1 MRKTYTI
8 EKRFVALLLCV
19 AMVLAYLPC
28 LVSIAAAAP
37 TDCKIVDPY
46 TIHDWQQY
54 FGTDVMSTEY
64 TGGVWTDKSVFKS
77 FADYQSAEGVNA
89 FISPVGNPLSNEV
102 MQMLATD
109 PENFLIAL
117 SAITA
122 NKSVSGSSSSPLDTI
137 LVLDVSGSMQGN
149 NATAVVQ
156 ATNEAIETLLE
167 QNTNNRIGVVLYSG
181 NHSQGSSNTS
191 TASVLL
197 PLGRYTTTNTM
208 NVDSN
213 KTIPAY
219 LTISGSGNSQ
229 TVSVASS
236 VNNGNASD
244 SKTVRGGTYIQ
255 NGLYQ
260 AWQQFEAVTDTKV
273 PEGQVQAGAQRTPVV
288 ILMSDGAPTAATTS
302 YNNVQTSNMGNGSS
316 TNDRIAFVTQLTAAW
331 VRGKIGSHYKT
342 TPLFYT
348 LGVGTGNSSEATS
361 VLNPAGSNETLEDY
375 WDNFLAGTNWQNNS
389 WSVYKDANVTAKNY
403 VDNYWLANNAS
414 GLIDA
419 FEKIVNTIVLQA
431 EQHSTLVEAE
441 QGADLSGYVTF
452 EDELGELIDVKAI
465 KGLAIG
471 NMIFTGAE
479 MAKDFNT
486 QNMGTVEEPTAYG
499 DEFIRTV
506 KERLGITTTAV
517 AQQLV
522 QNAYLAKQLNYTSPT
537 EYSNYIGWYADE
549 DGNYLGFWQESDGY
563 GTEAAPEGA
572 AYINKSYGYL
582 GAQNASTEASDMM
595 HVVVMVHTRIS
606 DGHQTI
612 VYKIPASL
620 IPTVTY
626 HIELG
631 SNDPAD
637 VKSITRDA
645 AEPMRLLVEV
655 GLRDEINAVNL
666 EQKIAEHVAKG
677 GHVHKNADGTY
688 TFYTNRWGDGDG
700 GEVNY
705 DEPLSHLV
713 TESHFHP
720 ALENDR
726 YYHVVDDLVY
736 SDANGTVYNGSTA
749 PAGDGYYFARNYY
762 EVVGG
767 TAKYTTK
774 YAPLAAVSLEKAQK
788 GADGWFIPAG
798 TPHQLARFAN
808 TKTSNTTGTLNYSWN
823 PVILHD
829 NAGYNSYTFL
839 GNNGSV
845 TIAPAQGIAL
855 TKTVTETVPGA
866 PEVFTFTVTLS
877 QAVVSPAITDT
888 EGNPLT
894 GVATVNGNVI
904 TVELKADET
913 VVITGI
919 PTGTTYTVAE
929 EVTGHYTAS
938 ITNATGTIAA
948 HTITDVAA
956 VNQPKIYNDLIIS
969 KDVLPPEWMTD
980 ITALE
985 NQAFS
990 IRVTITGADAN
1001 TTYTT
1006 SNAVRFV
1013 TDAQGTASQVITLK
1027 DAGSLTV
1034 YDLPEGTAYSVAE
1047 VNVPAGYT
1055 ANATESAP
1063 ITGTITENGNAIAG
1077 VTNTYAPNS
1086 AEITINLAG
1095 TKTFLTTGGYTV
1107 PDGEWPAE
1115 GFVMELYSVDL
1126 ATGNSTLVKGD
1137 IKATAADKT
1146 WSAAVPLNFDKTG
1159 IYNYK
1164 IVEKTGNAD
1173 DITYDGTEGL
1183 FQIVVSDDA
1192 SGTLKVSQVVAIQD
1206 TAELTNANG
1215 DYTVTKNFTNY
1226 KDAGSVRIPVQKII
1240 QGSDTISV
1248 NDFMFGL
1255 YDDAGHLIDTV
1266 MGNGQFLIAGFGE
1279 DFLTTKSYTIREIV
1293 PSLENRIVGMTYD
1306 STVYNV
1312 AVWWNDIAGILEY
1325 TLSGTTGNV
1334 AVFTNTYTESV
1345 STPAIELGGT
1355 KTLTG
1360 DRNAFISGE
1369 SYTIELYQTGA
1380 GFSTQGLTPVQ
1391 TKTVS
1396 GSTYDFGF
1404 AGLTFKQEGVY
1415 HFVVKEAAGS
1425 QAGVVYDVSEYH
1437 ITVHVVKAQ
1446 DGNATILSADAVIHK
1461 LGNNANVAA
1470 DALDFTNTYTITG
1483 TQEITLSGIKH
1494 LEGRELIA
1502 GEFQFGLYEG
1512 NSLLQSVKN
1521 RTNGTFDF
1529 TAIEYTAA
1537 DIGTHTYTVR
1547 EIVPATKAVGITY
1560 DENTAYTVVVT
1571 VADDKQ
1577 GGLTVTKT
1585 VNGEADT
1592 AIAFTNTYKAG
1603 PTSATITGT
1612 KTLYDVDAN
1621 SYLNLAGGEFTFE
1634 LYDSVEDFSIHENK
1648 RETTNAAGGAFSF
1661 TLNYTDP
1668 GDYYYIL
1675 REYIGEADGMEYD
1688 ASRYLIHVRVSDD
1701 HTGQLHAAT
1710 FITHE
1715 GIGATD
1721 TITFSNRYDALAS
1734 SAAIV
1739 GTKVL
1744 EGGTLNDNS
1753 FYFELYEGDD
1763 LLQTVPNVGGTF
1775 AFDAIEYTKADTYT
1789 YTVKEVNPATEGN
1802 IHEGVIYDTTVYT
1815 VTVTVVDNNGALEA
1829 TVSHNNLQLVF
1840 INAMEDDITDKEVA
1854 LKADPTVRIDNQ
1866 KVNVGDVLVYTLYY
1880 TNYSNKRVNVTFT
1893 DTIPAYTTYVE
1904 GSAGEGVY
1912 DDGTITWVVENVDPY
1927 DTVFVSFEVEVTAEG
1942 TIENQAQVF
1951 DGTNTFDTNV
1961 TSNPVNE
1968 VKEAELSAKKEQ
1980 FVGNGTATT
1989 DKLTVEAGDEITYV
2003 ITVTNSGDGDAQ
2015 GITVTDKLPA
2025 GLILME
2031 DSVNED
2037 GTVAEGTVTWTI
2049 ESLAAGDSLQL
2060 IVKVKVPTVDKDTA
2074 WTNVA
2079 TVVDDGDPIESNEV
2093 TVEEKKP
2100 EKEPEKP
2107 PVTPPTTPQTG
2118 DTFQAGLFIGLMV
2131 ISSFGIAAVMVCKK
2145 REQEETAE

>member
-1 MRKTYTI
+1 MRKTYSMK
-8 EKRFVALLLCV
+8 KRIIAMLLCI
-19 AMVLAYLPC
+19 AMVAAYLPGM
-28 LVSIAAAAP
+28 IATASAAQA
-37 TDCKIVDPY
+37 DNKAVDPS
-46 TIHDWQQY
+46 TIDAWQQY
-54 FGTDVMSTEY
+54 FGADIMSTEY
-64 TGGVWTDKSVFKS
+64 TGGVWTDKSVFNS
-77 FADYQSAEGVNA
+77 FADYMAAEGVTNFVSPA
-89 FISPVGNPLSNEV
+89 GSAISNDVK
-102 MQMLATD
+102 QMLATD
-109 PENFLIAL
+109 PESFLIAL

-122 NKSVSGSSSSPLDTI
+122 NKSVSGSSSSPLDTV

-149 NATAVVQ
+149 NAEAVVQ
-156 ATNEAIETLLE
+156 ATNQAIETLLK

-181 NHSQGSSNTS
+181 NHSQGSSNTN

-208 NVDSN
+208 NVGRN

-219 LTISGSGNSQ
+219 LTISGSGNDQ

-260 AWQQFEAVTDTKV
+260 AWEQFENVTDTKV

-288 ILMSDGAPTAATTS
+288 ILMSDGAPTAATTG
-302 YNNVQTSNMGNGSS
+302 YNSVGTSNLGDGTS
-316 TNDRIAFVTQLTAAW
+316 TNNRMAFLTQLTAAW
-331 VRGKIGSHYKT
+331 VRSKIGSHYNT
-342 TPLFYT
+342 TPKFYT

-361 VLNPAGSNETLEDY
+361 VLNPAGSNDTLNGY
-375 WDNFLAGTNWQNNS
+375 WDSFLAGTNGQNVSITTGKNS
-389 WSVYKDANVTAKNY
+389 WSVYKDAAVTAQNY
-403 VDNYWLANNAS
+403 VDQYWLANDTS

-419 FEKIVNTIVLQA
+419 FKKIVNTIVLQA

-452 EDELGELIDVKAI
+452 EDELGELMEVKAL
-465 KGLAIG
+465 KGLTIG
-471 NMIFTGAE
+471 DMIFTGAE
-479 MAKDFNT
+479 LAKGFNEAE
-486 QNMGTVEEPTAYG
+486 MGTVENPTAYG
-499 DEFIRTV
+499 DEFINTV
-506 KERLGITTTAV
+506 KERLGITDTAV

-522 QNAYLAKQLNYTSPT
+522 QNAYVAGQLSYTSAT
-537 EYSNYIGWYADE
+537 NYSNYIGWYADE

-563 GTEAAPEGA
+563 GAEAAPEGA

-582 GAQNASTEASDMM
+582 GAQNGEADASDMM

-626 HIELG
+626 HVELN
-631 SNDPAD
+631 SNDPSD

-645 AEPMRLLVEV
+645 VEPMRLLVEV
-655 GLRDEINAVNL
+655 GIRDEINPINL
-666 EQKIAEHVAKG
+666 EQKIAEHIAKG

-720 ALENDR
+720 ALENER
-726 YYHVVDDLVY
+726 YYHVMDALVY

-788 GADGWFIPAG
+788 GANGWFIPAG

-808 TKTSNTTGTLNYSWN
+808 TKANNATGTLNYSWN

-829 NAGYNSYTFL
+829 NAGYNSYAFL

-877 QAVVSPAITDT
+877 QAVASPAITDT

-929 EVTGHYTAS
+929 EFTGHYTAS
-938 ITNATGTIAA
+938 ITNATGTVSE
-948 HTITDVAA
+948 HTVTPVAV
-956 VNQPKIYNDLIIS
+956 VNHPRIYNDLIVS

-980 ITALE
+980 VTALE
-985 NQAFS
+985 NQEFS
-990 IRVTITGADAN
+990 IRVTISGADPN

-1183 FQIVVSDDA
+1183 FRIVVSDDA

-1312 AVWWNDIAGILEY
+1312 SVWWNDTAGILEY

-1334 AVFTNTYTESV
+1334 AVFTNKYTESV

-1380 GFSTQGLTPVQ
+1380 GFSTDGLTPVQ

-1483 TQEITLSGIKH
+1483 TQEIVLSGIKY

-1502 GEFQFGLYEG
+1502 GEFEFGLYEG

-1701 HTGQLHAAT
+1701 HTGQLHAAV
-1710 FITHE
+1710 FVDHE
-1715 GIGATD
+1715 GIGQTD
-1721 TITFSNRYDALAS
+1721 TIAFGNRYDALAS
-1734 SAAIV
+1734 SAAIA

-1744 EGGTLNDNS
+1744 EGRNLEDNE
-1753 FYFELYEGDD
+1753 FFFELYEGTA
-1763 LLQTVPNVGGTF
+1763 LLQTVANVGGSF
-1775 AFDAIEYTKADTYT
+1775 AFDAIEYTAEGTYT
-1789 YTVKEVNPATEGN
+1789 YTVKEVNPAQSGN
-1802 IHEGVIYDTTVYT
+1802 IHNGVVYDTTVYT
-1815 VTVTVVDNNGALEA
+1815 VTVTVTDNNGVLEA
-1829 TVSHNNLQLVF
+1829 TVSHNNTQLIF
-1840 INAMEDDITDKEVA
+1840 INELEKE
-1854 LKADPTVRIDNQ
+1854 P
-1866 KVNVGDVLVYTLYY
+1866 
-1880 TNYSNKRVNVTFT
+1880 
-1893 DTIPAYTTYVE
+1893 
-1904 GSAGEGVY
+1904 
-1912 DDGTITWVVENVDPY
+1912 
-1927 DTVFVSFEVEVTAEG
+1927 
-1942 TIENQAQVF
+1942 
-1951 DGTNTFDTNV
+1951 
-1961 TSNPVNE
+1961 
-1968 VKEAELSAKKEQ
+1968 ELSFKKEQ
-1980 FVGNGTATT
+1980 AVAGGTATA
-1989 DKLTVEAGDEITYV
+1989 DKLTVKAGDEVTY
-2003 ITVTNSGDGDAQ
+2003 ILTVTNSGDGEAKD
-2015 GITVTDKLPA
+2015 ITVTDKLPE
-2025 GLILME
+2025 GLT
-2031 DSVNED
+2031 VVD
-2037 GTVAEGTVTWTI
+2037 GSIRNGGVLAEGTITWTVDT
-2049 ESLAAGDSLQL
+2049 LAAGDSLQL
-2060 IVKVKVPTVDKDTA
+2060 IFKVKVPTVYEKTE
-2074 WTNVA
+2074 WNNVA
-2079 TVVDDGDPIESNEV
+2079 AFADGGEPTDSNKV
-2093 TVEEKKP
+2093 TLEQ
-2100 EKEPEKP
+2100 
-2107 PVTPPTTPQTG
+2107 TPPAATPQTG
-2118 DTFQAGLFIGLMV
+2118 DGFNMSLFIGMMV
-2131 ISSFGIAAVMVCKK
+2131 LSSFGIAALLVSKK
-2145 REQEETAE
+2145 RLEAEEAAN